1 MRPPASRPP
10 PEGPAP
16 LGAASELDGA
26 PAVSRREF
34 AGWTALWLWAAV
46 WQSQSTRSVCVPEVF
61 WSFCENKTRPQ
72 NLFQFLTPRGL
83 MRNQSESFF
92 LRNRTQKLLRMT
104 GLRQAPSSAER
115 ARRTQHAF
123 VFQNRL
129 GPPPPVPLA
138 APACS
143 REALGTPRPGH
154 RSPTHSPAQ
163 PESHC
168 GVVAWSLPLQPFQR
182 RCDQSTP
189 KLRVGDIRA
198 ATFQCARG
206 AWSSDVRTSR
216 FPPPGSPAARPR
228 SSHAERRGPRGRL
241 RKLLP
246 GDSRKTSLTVHRA
259 HGRGWRVRV
268 RCPRKSPRT
277 ATRGAE
283 WVPFRSR
290 LI

>member
-72 NLFQFLTPRGL
+72 NLFRFLTPRGL

-129 GPPPPVPLA
+129 GPPPGPSG
-138 APACS
+138 C
-143 REALGTPRPGH
+143 PG
-154 RSPTHSPAQ
+154 
-163 PESHC
+163 
-168 GVVAWSLPLQPFQR
+168 
-182 RCDQSTP
+182 
-189 KLRVGDIRA
+189 
-198 ATFQCARG
+198 
-206 AWSSDVRTSR
+206 
-216 FPPPGSPAARPR
+216 
-228 SSHAERRGPRGRL
+228 
-241 RKLLP
+241 LLP
-246 GDSRKTSLTVHRA
+246 GSSGHPETRPQVAHTLPSSARESLRSCGLEPASPALPTTV
-259 HGRGWRVRV
+259 
-268 RCPRKSPRT
+268 
-277 ATRGAE
+277 
-283 WVPFRSR
+283 
-290 LI
+290 

>member
-72 NLFQFLTPRGL
+72 NLFRFLTPRGL

-129 GPPPPVPLA
+129 GPP
-138 APACS
+138 
-143 REALGTPRPGH
+143 
-154 RSPTHSPAQ
+154 
-163 PESHC
+163 
-168 GVVAWSLPLQPFQR
+168 
-182 RCDQSTP
+182 
-189 KLRVGDIRA
+189 
-198 ATFQCARG
+198 
-206 AWSSDVRTSR
+206 
-216 FPPPGSPAARPR
+216 RPR
-228 SSHAERRGPRGRL
+228 SLWLPRPAPGKLWAPRDPAAGRPHTPQLSPRVTAELWPGACLSSPSNDGVIKAPQNPVSVTFEQPLSSVPAGRGAQTCGRH
-241 RKLLP
+241 
-246 GDSRKTSLTVHRA
+246 GSRHRA
-259 HGRGWRVRV
+259 RRPPDHARHTLSAEVPGGA
-268 RCPRKSPRT
+268 CGNSCQATAGKPASPCT
-277 ATRGAE
+277 VLTGGGGVCACAVLGSPLAQPPE
-283 WVPFRSR
+283 EPNRSH
-290 LI
+290 LEVA